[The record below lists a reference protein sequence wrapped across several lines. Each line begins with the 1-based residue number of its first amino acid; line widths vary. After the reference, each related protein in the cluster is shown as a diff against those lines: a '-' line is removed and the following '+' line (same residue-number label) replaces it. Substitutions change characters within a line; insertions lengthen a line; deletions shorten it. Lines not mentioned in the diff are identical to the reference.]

1 VIIGIG
7 VDLVN
12 ISRFEVALRRTPA
25 LAARLF
31 AESERRGRPE
41 SLAASFA
48 AKEAVAKALGAPPGL
63 SWTDVEV
70 IRDAAGCPR
79 LEIRGTVAH
88 AASQRGI
95 RRWHVSLS
103 HDAGMSIAMVV
114 AEG

>member
-1 VIIGIG
+1 MIVGIG
-7 VDLVN
+7 VDLVD
-12 ISRFEVALRRTPA
+12 IGRFEESLRRTPA

-31 AESERRGRPE
+31 AESERGGPPRT
-41 SLAASFA
+41 LAASFA
-48 AKEAVAKALGAPPGL
+48 AKEAVAKVLGGPTGL

-70 IRDAAGCPR
+70 LRDAAGCPR
-79 LEIRGTVAH
+79 LEIRGTVAD

-114 AEG
+114 AEA

>member
-1 VIIGIG
+1 
-7 VDLVN
+7 VDLVD
-12 ISRFEVALRRTPA
+12 IGRFEEALRRTPA

-31 AESERRGRPE
+31 AQSERDGTPR
-41 SLAASFA
+41 SLAATFA

-63 SWTDVEV
+63 NWTDVEV

-79 LEIRGTVAH
+79 LEIRGTVAG
-88 AASQRGI
+88 AAHQRGV

>member
-7 VDLVN
+7 VDLVD
-12 ISRFEVALRRTPA
+12 ISRFEETLRRTPA
-25 LAARLF
+25 LAGRLF
-31 AESERRGRPE
+31 AESERDAPPR

-70 IRDAAGCPR
+70 IRDAGGRPR
-79 LEIRGTVAH
+79 LEIRGTVAD

-95 RRWHVSLS
+95 RHWHVSLS

>member
-7 VDLVN
+7 VDMVD
-12 ISRFEVALRRTPA
+12 IGRFEGAIRRTPA

-31 AESERRGRPE
+31 TESERCGRPE
-41 SLAASFA
+41 SLAATFA
-48 AKEAVAKALGAPPGL
+48 AKEAVAKALGAPAGL

-70 IRDAAGCPR
+70 IRDASGCPR
-79 LEIRGTVAH
+79 LEVRGTVAG
-88 AASQRGI
+88 AARQRGI
-95 RRWHVSLS
+95 RHWHVSLS

>member
-1 VIIGIG
+1 MIIGIG
-7 VDLVN
+7 VDMVD
-12 ISRFEVALRRTPA
+12 IGRFEASLRRTPA

-48 AKEAVAKALGAPPGL
+48 AKEAVAKALGAPAGL

-70 IRDAAGCPR
+70 VPGRVGLPR
-79 LEIRGTVAH
+79 LDIRGTVAG

-95 RRWHVSLS
+95 RRWSR
-103 HDAGMSIAMVV
+103 
-114 AEG
+114 

>member
-1 VIIGIG
+1 MIIGIG
-7 VDLVN
+7 VDLVD
-12 ISRFEVALRRTPA
+12 IARFEASLRRTPA

-48 AKEAVAKALGAPPGL
+48 AKEAVAKAMGAPAGL

-79 LEIRGTVAH
+79 LEVRGTVAD

>member
-1 VIIGIG
+1 MIIGIG
-7 VDLVN
+7 VDLVD
-12 ISRFEVALRRTPA
+12 IARFEAALRRTPA
-25 LAARLF
+25 LRPRLF
-31 AESERRGRPE
+31 AKSERGGRPE

-48 AKEAVAKALGAPPGL
+48 AKEAVAKALGGPPGL

-70 IRDAAGCPR
+70 IRDDAGCPR
-79 LEIRGTVAH
+79 LEIRGTVAD

>member
-1 VIIGIG
+1 MIIGIG
-7 VDLVN
+7 VDLVD
-12 ISRFEVALRRTPA
+12 IGRFEETLRRTPA
-25 LAARLF
+25 LADRLF
-31 AESERRGRPE
+31 AESERDLPPR

-70 IRDAAGCPR
+70 IRDARGCPR
-79 LEIRGTVAH
+79 LEIRGTVAD
-88 AASQRGI
+88 AARQRGI

>member
-7 VDLVN
+7 VDLVD
-12 ISRFEVALRRTPA
+12 ISRFEVALQRTPA

-31 AESERRGRPE
+31 TQSERCGRPE

-48 AKEAVAKALGAPPGL
+48 AKEAVAKAMGAPTGL

-70 IRDAAGCPR
+70 IRDATGCPR
-79 LEIRGTVAH
+79 LEIRGTVAD

-95 RRWHVSLS
+95 RHWHVSLS
-103 HDAGMSIAMVV
+103 HDAGVSIAMVV

>member
-7 VDLVN
+7 VDMVD
-12 ISRFEVALRRTPA
+12 IGRFEASLRRTPA

-48 AKEAVAKALGAPPGL
+48 AKEAVAKALGAPVGL

-70 IRDAAGCPR
+70 VRDASGCPR
-79 LEIRGTVAH
+79 LEIRGTVAG
-88 AASQRGI
+88 AAGQRGI

>member
-1 VIIGIG
+1 MIIGIG
-7 VDLVN
+7 VDLVD
-12 ISRFEVALRRTPA
+12 IGRFEETLRRTPA
-25 LAARLF
+25 LARRLF
-31 AESERRGRPE
+31 AESERDSPPR
-41 SLAASFA
+41 SLAATFA

-79 LEIRGTVAH
+79 LEIRGTVAD

-95 RRWHVSLS
+95 RHWHVSLS

>member
-1 VIIGIG
+1 MIIGIG
-7 VDLVN
+7 VDLVD
-12 ISRFEVALRRTPA
+12 IARFEAALRRTPA
-25 LAARLF
+25 LGPRLF
-31 AESERRGRPE
+31 AESERGGRPE

-48 AKEAVAKALGAPPGL
+48 AKEAVAKALGGPPGL

-70 IRDAAGCPR
+70 IRDGAGCPR
-79 LEIRGTVAH
+79 LEIGGTVAD